1 MALKKLQY
9 GSKGDP
15 TRPYHFLLNPDGY
28 REGANMKP
36 MTKPLL
42 SNTNAA
48 VDFGT
53 MYNRT
58 NIGKN
63 LLGITPANTPYDVQ
77 APKLAP
83 GMPAGIKRSFST
95 PITSIKSRTSPN
107 VEVGAAAG
115 VKPNAR
121 GKRKGLQTLN
131 QLAPFVSNMVNAFR
145 KPPAPPMPTMN
156 SQVTLNRV
164 SNDNEINQIEG
175 GVRASNMVAGRTLDE
190 NSAAAVRG
198 SNLAERFN
206 QMSASN
212 DRKNIAN
219 IGIGNQEAQM
229 NAAIEGTNTAKKD
242 QYGRDLVDMKIA
254 NQREKSDNIA
264 NAADKYVGIQNEK
277 AKRDLDLKKFGIV
290 TEMYNRDGVASR
302 KYKTLAEFQADPIN
316 VNYANGSV
324 GANQAEAM
332 MNKANEDYEK
342 RQKEKIAALTDYKK
356 FGGRMKYATGRM
368 MKVFN

>member
-277 AKRDLDLKKFGIV
+277 AKRDLDLKKFGVIAG
-290 TEMYNRDGVASR
+290 MYNANGVAGR
-302 KYKTLAEFQADPIN
+302 VFKTMADIQSDPL
-316 VNYANGSV
+316 
-324 GANQAEAM
+324 GANFYNANKGQMTEQAMVDA
-332 MNKANEDYEK
+332 MNKHYAGKKAEQDK
-342 RQKEKIAALTDYKK
+342 MLIDHMK